1 LIANIA
7 TSYYSLLAL
16 DEQQRITKETV
27 GLLEENVAT
36 MEALKTAG
44 RQNAAAV
51 EQSKSLML
59 NTKLSVY
66 DLENS
71 IRQME
76 NSICVLL
83 GREPGAISRTTF
95 DTQTVPEQLQTGIPA
110 QLLSRRPDVRQAE
123 LDFRSAFELTNVARA
138 NFYPSITLNSGSM
151 IGVAASGFVNFFSI
165 ENLVANVIGGLTQ
178 PIFNRGQLKGNLKI
192 AKAQQEIALVTF
204 KNTVL
209 KAGQEVSDILFSYQ
223 SSMRKNAVRQEQI
236 QSTQKAVEY
245 TQALLTA
252 GEANYTEVLTAEQN
266 HLSAQ
271 LNRVSDKLEQLQYAV
286 NLYRAL
292 GGGGTTTAF
301 GYNTGGTYSGGTN
314 KSYIIKIK

>member
-59 NTKLSVY
+59 STKLSVY
-66 DLENS
+66 DLENA
-71 IRQME
+71 IYQME
-76 NSICVLL
+76 NAICTLI
-83 GREPGAISRTTF
+83 GREAGAITRSTF
-95 DTQTVPEQLQTGIPA
+95 DLQNIPEQLQAGVTA
-110 QLLSRRPDVRQAE
+110 QLLSHRPDVRQAE

-138 NFYPSITLNSGSM
+138 NFYPSVTLNSGSM
-151 IGVAASGFVNFFSI
+151 IGVAATGFSNFFSI
-165 ENLVANVIGGLTQ
+165 ENLIANVIGGLTQ
-178 PIFNRGQLKGNLKI
+178 PIFKRGQLKGNLKI
-192 AKAQQEIALVTF
+192 AQAQQKIALVTF

-223 SSMRKNAVRQEQI
+223 SSIKKNAVRQEQI

-252 GEANYTEVLTAEQN
+252 GDANYTEVLTAEQN
-266 HLSAQ
+266 YLSAQ
-271 LNRVSDKLEQLQYAV
+271 LARVSDKLEQLQCAV

-292 GGGGTTTAF
+292 GGG
-301 GYNTGGTYSGGTN
+301 N
-314 KSYIIKIK
+314 